1 MSVSLDP
8 SYRLLSIVY
17 WFQFKLF
24 LDAHYGADSFF
35 RQLCSNTNRI
45 ALAQIADNI
54 LVLFLLFLMA
64 FLVTHLSTQPT
75 PVLDVPFSA
84 CGKSISNVG
93 SFKFGA
99 GAKYAD
105 EDVKERVLGSIGLED
120 VQVLFLKVDVDVVVF
135 AELHVGQHLINI
147 PAQSVEGVYQ

>member
-24 LDAHYGADSFF
+24 LDTHYSADSFF

-75 PVLDVPFSA
+75 PVLNVPLPARGKPVSNAASLQLSA
-84 CGKSISNVG
+84 G
-93 SFKFGA
+93 SQ
-99 GAKYAD
+99 YAD
-105 EDVKERVLGSIGLED
+105 EDIEERVLGSVRLED
-120 VQVLFLKVDVDVVVF
+120 VEVLLLEVDVDVVVL
-135 AELHVGQHLINI
+135 AEPHIGQHFVNVT
-147 PAQSVEGVYQ
+147 A